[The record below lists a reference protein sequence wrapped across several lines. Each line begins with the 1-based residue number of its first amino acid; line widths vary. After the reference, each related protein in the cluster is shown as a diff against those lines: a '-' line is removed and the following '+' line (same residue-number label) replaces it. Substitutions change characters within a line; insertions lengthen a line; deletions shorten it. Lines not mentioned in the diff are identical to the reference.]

1 MANIKQKLKKYF
13 PKLIYS
19 YLGFRHSERKQ
30 LIKLLN
36 YYHVDIVF
44 DVGANV
50 GYYAHAIRK
59 MGYKGKIISFEPM
72 KSAFQQ
78 LQYLAKGDSL
88 WFSENIALGDFD
100 GSSEMNIS
108 SNSVSSS
115 LLDPANDFFNI
126 APNAKYIGKEKI
138 IVHRF
143 DSIAEKYLSGNENI
157 YIKIDTQGFERKV
170 LDGCGE
176 FLNKIKGLQ
185 LELSIVP
192 FYNGQSDY
200 LEFIHYLKQFGF
212 LLHLFEPGFSNDVT
226 GQMFEFDAV
235 FFRV

>member
-1 MANIKQKLKKYF
+1 M
-13 PKLIYS
+13 
-19 YLGFRHSERKQ
+19 GFRHSERKQ

-36 YYHVDIVF
+36 YYGIDVVF

-72 KSAFQQ
+72 KTAFHQ

-100 GSSEMNIS
+100 GSSEINIS

-115 LLDPANDFFNI
+115 LLEPANYFFDI

-138 IVHRF
+138 TVHRF
-143 DSIAEKYLSGNENI
+143 DSIADKYLTGNENI
-157 YIKIDTQGFERKV
+157 FIKIDTQGFERKV
-170 LDGCGE
+170 LEGCGDY
-176 FLNKIKGLQ
+176 LSKIKGLQ

-192 FYNGQSDY
+192 FYSSQLDY
-200 LEFIHYLKQFGF
+200 LEFISYLKQFGF
-212 LLHLFEPGFSNDVT
+212 MLHLFEPGFSSDSS
-226 GQMFEFDAV
+226 GQMFEFDAI